1 MKPQLLIG
9 AASSGS
15 GKTTFTLGLL
25 RALKNRGMKVQPF
38 KCGPDYID
46 TKYHQLAAGEESVN
60 LDLFMSSDLHVRDIY
75 ANYGNDA
82 DVCITEGVM
91 GLYDGYDGSRGS
103 SAEIA
108 QLLNLPVV
116 LILNAKSMAYSVA
129 PILYGYKHF
138 NKDLNLIGVVFNK
151 VSSPVHY
158 AYLRQACTDTGVE
171 CLGYLPNQKEI
182 EIPSRHLGLSLDD
195 GFCLDGFADR
205 VAALLEEYVDI
216 DRLLQISS
224 VSFPSSSRI
233 HVPVSP
239 LKKSDLCIAVA
250 RDEAFNFIY
259 RENLAQL
266 SRLGNVV
273 FFSRLTDE
281 KLPPA
286 HLVYLPGGYP
296 ELHLQTLSQN
306 KTMLASV
313 REYADNGGKLF
324 AECGGMMYLC
334 RTVTGIDGKSYPLAS
349 VFNQEATMDN
359 MKLTLGYRTFTYNGI
374 EELKGHEFHYSQII
388 NSDNTSVTDTC
399 LYNARG
405 SKTKTV
411 LFRYKNTIAGY
422 THLYWGDMDLM
433 DLWNKNHNK

>member
-158 AYLRQACTDTGVE
+158 D
-171 CLGYLPNQKEI
+171 
-182 EIPSRHLGLSLDD
+182 
-195 GFCLDGFADR
+195 
-205 VAALLEEYVDI
+205 
-216 DRLLQISS
+216 
-224 VSFPSSSRI
+224 
-233 HVPVSP
+233 
-239 LKKSDLCIAVA
+239 
-250 RDEAFNFIY
+250 
-259 RENLAQL
+259 
-266 SRLGNVV
+266 
-273 FFSRLTDE
+273 
-281 KLPPA
+281 
-286 HLVYLPGGYP
+286 
-296 ELHLQTLSQN
+296 
-306 KTMLASV
+306 
-313 REYADNGGKLF
+313 
-324 AECGGMMYLC
+324 
-334 RTVTGIDGKSYPLAS
+334 
-349 VFNQEATMDN
+349 
-359 MKLTLGYRTFTYNGI
+359 
-374 EELKGHEFHYSQII
+374 
-388 NSDNTSVTDTC
+388 
-399 LYNARG
+399 
-405 SKTKTV
+405 
-411 LFRYKNTIAGY
+411 
-422 THLYWGDMDLM
+422 
-433 DLWNKNHNK
+433 